1 MNKNTLI
8 ANTTTILG
16 VAGMLAIAGF
26 SLPVSAAILATTT
39 AGCIS
44 LTKREGVSK

>member
-16 VAGMLAIAGF
+16 VAGMLPIAGF

-44 LTKREGVSK
+44 LTKR